1 MSIKLLRAIALIL
14 CLSCALISC
23 EMNDED
29 TSSTANV
36 SKDISVEISTP
47 SENSVID
54 ITSED
59 SSAEESSDIPV
70 ESSEE
75 SSEEASEPVEESSEE
90 VSDPEPDYVK
100 KMDDEMADLFL
111 LTMGDFPMPDET
123 STVLYNWYFTQRD
136 TIQQTYHAYG
146 NLNGYTLFMVNDAGL
161 HDLAIAVYRAGD
173 YVFKANCHGYPSLV
187 FLYLYR
193 DNEFITF
200 EDAYEQGLF
209 DPKDAYE
216 LINNNPPPKYCRF
229 AKPSAEK
236 VED

>member
-1 MSIKLLRAIALIL
+1 MNNKLLRTIALIL
-14 CLSCALISC
+14 CLSCALVSC
-23 EMNDED
+23 EISDGD
-29 TSSTANV
+29 TSEDINV
-36 SKDISVEISTP
+36 EASTP

-59 SSAEESSDIPV
+59 ASIEKSSDISI
-70 ESSEE
+70 ETSEE
-75 SSEEASEPVEESSEE
+75 SSEPVEESSEE

-123 STVLYNWYFTQRD
+123 STVQYNWYFTQRD

-216 LINNNPPPKYCRF
+216 LINNNPPPKYGRF
-229 AKPSAEK
+229 AKPFAEK

>member
-1 MSIKLLRAIALIL
+1 MNNKLLRTIALIL
-14 CLSCALISC
+14 CLSCALVSC
-23 EMNDED
+23 EISDGD
-29 TSSTANV
+29 TSEDINV
-36 SKDISVEISTP
+36 EASTP

-59 SSAEESSDIPV
+59 ASIEKSSDISI
-70 ESSEE
+70 ETSEE
-75 SSEEASEPVEESSEE
+75 VSEPVEESSEE

-100 KMDDEMADLFL
+100 KMDDEMAALFL

-216 LINNNPPPKYCRF
+216 LINNNPPPKYGSF
-229 AKPSAEK
+229 AKPFAEK

>member
-1 MSIKLLRAIALIL
+1 MNNKLLRTIALIL
-14 CLSCALISC
+14 CLSCALVSC
-23 EMNDED
+23 EISDGD
-29 TSSTANV
+29 TSEDINV
-36 SKDISVEISTP
+36 EASTP

-59 SSAEESSDIPV
+59 ASIEKSSDISI
-70 ESSEE
+70 ETSEE
-75 SSEEASEPVEESSEE
+75 VSEPVEESSEE

-100 KMDDEMADLFL
+100 KMDDEMAALFL

-200 EDAYEQGLF
+200 EDAY
-209 DPKDAYE
+209 
-216 LINNNPPPKYCRF
+216 
-229 AKPSAEK
+229 
-236 VED
+236 

>member
-1 MSIKLLRAIALIL
+1 MNNKLLRTIALIL
-14 CLSCALISC
+14 CLSCALVSC
-23 EMNDED
+23 EISDGD
-29 TSSTANV
+29 TSEDINV
-36 SKDISVEISTP
+36 EASTP

-59 SSAEESSDIPV
+59 ASMEKSSDISI
-70 ESSEE
+70 ETSEE
-75 SSEEASEPVEESSEE
+75 SSEPVEESSEE

-100 KMDDEMADLFL
+100 VMDDEMADLFL
-111 LTMGDFPMPDET
+111 SSMGDFPMPDET

-146 NLNGYTLFMVNDAGL
+146 NLNGYTLFTVSDAGV
-161 HDLAIAVYRAGD
+161 HNMAIAVYRAGD

-216 LINNNPPPKYCRF
+216 LINNNPPPKYGGF
-229 AKPSAEK
+229 VKPSAEK
-236 VED
+236 VEE

>member
-1 MSIKLLRAIALIL
+1 MNNKLLRTIALIL
-14 CLSCALISC
+14 CLSCALASC
-23 EMNDED
+23 GMNDED
-29 TSSTANV
+29 TSKDVSVETST
-36 SKDISVEISTP
+36 SLETSGKDITSDDSSMGESSDISVE
-47 SENSVID
+47 
-54 ITSED
+54 
-59 SSAEESSDIPV
+59 ESSV
-70 ESSEE
+70 T
-75 SSEEASEPVEESSEE
+75 VEESSEE
-90 VSDPEPDYVK
+90 VSELEPDYVK
-100 KMDDEMADLFL
+100 VMDDEMADLFL
-111 LTMGDFPMPDET
+111 SSMGDFPMPDET

-200 EDAYEQGLF
+200 EDAYE
-209 DPKDAYE
+209 
-216 LINNNPPPKYCRF
+216 LINNNPPPKYGSF
-229 AKPSAEK
+229 VKPSAEK